1 MLVFVRF
8 QCHWCSYSNI
18 WKASKGVSIY
28 FWKLERNKKNQL
40 QFTKYFKKSLFI
52 PDKQIFLALEQE
64 SHFTILC
71 VVIDFVVFLFVPLK
85 TINKNSLPELI
96 QCLALIAELHLRD
109 GGSVCV
115 G

>member
-1 MLVFVRF
+1 MF
-8 QCHWCSYSNI
+8 QFIFGNWKETKKTNSN
-18 WKASKGVSIY
+18 SQSI
-28 FWKLERNKKNQL
+28 L
-40 QFTKYFKKSLFI
+40 KKSLFI

-71 VVIDFVVFLFVPLK
+71 VVIDFVAVLFVPLK
-85 TINKNSLPELI
+85 TINKNSRPELI

-109 GGSVCV
+109 GGAVCV